1 MNKKKL
7 AFVTFSS
14 KYLKI
19 KTNPTYKEFISLI
32 KKLGFEIL
40 HEWYFKKEERTP
52 ELIYSQ
58 SLKSIREANYLIVEA
73 SIDSIGVG
81 QQITYALQKKKHVLI
96 CIKKSR
102 FSKNNLN
109 FLKGTKSGN
118 IKFIYYK
125 GLNDLEEQLKAIF
138 SNKEDQKLEKLEKF
152 NFVSTSRIKS
162 IILEESKKQQ
172 ISQSELLRNI
182 IEEWIAN
189 NLKK

>member
-1 MNKKKL
+1 
-7 AFVTFSS
+7 
-14 KYLKI
+14 
-19 KTNPTYKEFISLI
+19 
-32 KKLGFEIL
+32 
-40 HEWYFKKEERTP
+40 
-52 ELIYSQ
+52 
-58 SLKSIREANYLIVEA
+58 
-73 SIDSIGVG
+73 VG

-102 FSKNNLN
+102 FSKNSLN

-125 GLNDLEEQLKAIF
+125 GLNDLEEQLKAIL

-152 NFVSTSRIKS
+152 NFLSTSRIKS